1 MIIEKTA
8 KDINSYRTPLYFF
21 DCARAALKQIL
32 IQYKQKEEYTLFI
45 PGYIGVSPN
54 EGSGIFDP
62 ICEANVPYKFY
73 PIDTKLQVD
82 YIKFEKQLKG
92 TQNKKIVLI
101 VHYFGYPD
109 SNYEKII
116 KICRDNS
123 AIIIEDAAHAL
134 YSDFIDH
141 VCGTCGD
148 YVIYS
153 LHKMLPFSKG
163 GMLKVNNVNE
173 NLCFKTCSYDK
184 YPVFNYDLKK
194 IALRRKNNGRI
205 WNGLLQNHES
215 IEILKPFQENITP
228 QTFPIVIKKYDR
240 DKLYFELNK
249 AGYGAVSLYHTMIEP
264 IKTEN
269 LKDAIWLSEHIINMP
284 VHQDIGDEEIKQM
297 SEKLLEII
305 GD

>member
-8 KDINSYRTPLYFF
+8 KEINSYLTPLYFF
-21 DCARAALKQIL
+21 DCARDALKQVL
-32 IQYKQKEEYTLFI
+32 TQYKQKEEYTLFI
-45 PGYIGVSPN
+45 PGYIGISPN

-62 ICEANVPYKFY
+62 ICEVNVPYIFY
-73 PIDTKLQVD
+73 PVDTKLQVD
-82 YIKFEKQLKG
+82 YIKLEKQLKG

-101 VHYFGYPD
+101 VHYFGYTD

-141 VCGTCGD
+141 ACGSCGD

-163 GMLKVNNVNE
+163 GMLKVNNVDE
-173 NLCFKTCSYDK
+173 NLYFKTCSYDK
-184 YPVFNYDLKK
+184 YPIFDYDLKG
-194 IALRRKNNGRI
+194 IAFRRKNNGRI
-205 WNGLLQNHES
+205 WNMLLQNHEG

-228 QTFPIVIKKYDR
+228 QTFPIVIKQYDR
-240 DKLYFELNK
+240 NKLYFELNK

-284 VHQDIGDEEIKQM
+284 VHQDVGEEEIKQM